1 MKFSQ
6 IISKLGNSYLE
17 HSLTL
22 NPDCDPV
29 ITGVAAVDQAL
40 PGIIAY
46 VDGKK
51 FASWVEKTKA
61 SALIIPPDKSLQAI
75 ATSRQICWLTSRD
88 PRLCF
93 AQVIDL
99 FYQPFRPQP
108 GIHPT
113 AVIDPSVK
121 LGKNIYIGAYV
132 VIEKDVSIGD
142 DVCLNPHVVI
152 YPGVTIGDRT
162 ILHSNCTIHERT
174 QIGKNCVI
182 HSGAVIGAEGFGF
195 VPIPEGW
202 YKMQQSGMTVL
213 EDGVEIG
220 CNSSVDRPAVGETRI
235 GQQTKIDNLVHIGH
249 GCNVGA
255 NCALAGQSGL
265 AGGVTIGNRVI
276 LAGQVGVVNQ
286 AKIGDGAIASARAG
300 IHNDVNPGEIVSGS
314 PAVPHKMYLKISA
327 ITQRLPDMYQFFR
340 NNTK

>member
-6 IISKLGNSYLE
+6 IISKLSNSYQN

-22 NPDCDPV
+22 NRDCDPV

-40 PGIIAY
+40 PGMIAY
-46 VDGKK
+46 IEGKK
-51 FASWVEKTKA
+51 FASWVEKTQA
-61 SALIIPPDKSLQAI
+61 SALIIPPDKSLEAI

-88 PRLCF
+88 PRLTF

-132 VIEKDVSIGD
+132 VIEKEVSIGD
-142 DVCLNPHVVI
+142 DVYINPNVVI

-162 ILHSNCTIHERT
+162 ILHSNSTIHERT
-174 QIGKNCVI
+174 QIGKNCVV

-202 YKMQQSGMTVL
+202 YKMQQSGITIL

-249 GCNVGA
+249 GCTIGA

-314 PAVPHKMYLKISA
+314 PAIPHKMYLKISA

-340 NNTK
+340 EKTK